1 MYNLLRK
8 HGVVS
13 HYIWFFD
20 YLVDATKKQR
30 PYGGTDGMDIIGD
43 RFLTCMVLDNNPY
56 MHIPNDFI
64 SWLASYDVKMKYKD
78 QLKPIYED
86 SPNSPNSLYRTV
98 SDYEVPM
105 GLRDV
110 IKFRLR
116 VKEYLLDRFYR
127 NISMG
132 GVAPAPMLT
141 LRRDMGR

>member
-1 MYNLLRK
+1 MHNLLRK

-13 HYIWFFD
+13 HYIWFFE
-20 YLVDATKKQR
+20 YLVEATKKQR

-43 RFLTCMVLDNNPY
+43 SFLTCMVLDDNPY
-56 MHIPNDFI
+56 IHIPNDFI
-64 SWLASYDVKMKYKD
+64 SWLAYYDVKVKYID
-78 QLKPIYED
+78 QLKPIYTL
-86 SPNSPNSLYRTV
+86 SPNILFKTV
-98 SDYEVPM
+98 TDYEIPTE
-105 GLRDV
+105 LKDV

-141 LRRDMGR
+141 LRRDIRE